1 MNNTIIFLSLLI
13 VFLSIML
20 VFQINIIFDLY
31 GNFIDITI
39 KLFGIKLATI
49 SISLI
54 GLYIQINNKKKL
66 KTLSVVFDKN
76 NEYLAMEI
84 KKNILDKL
92 YFDDIRLFSRLGVV
106 NSSSSVLF
114 VSILNNICFFAKNKL
129 KYSNKDLSFSYLN
142 TVDFLNDNII
152 FNLNIK
158 VYFTL
163 FDLLFSIILSFYRR
177 NKYVKKR
184 KNRKVSNR

>member
-92 YFDDIRLFSRLGVV
+92 YFDDIRLFSRLGVA
-106 NSSSSVLF
+106 NASSSVLF

>member
-1 MNNTIIFLSLLI
+1 MNSTIIFLSLLI

-114 VSILNNICFFAKNKL
+114 ASILNNICFFAKNKL

-184 KNRKVSNR
+184 KKRKVSNR

>member
-1 MNNTIIFLSLLI
+1 MNNTIIFLSVLI

-39 KLFGIKLATI
+39 RLFGIKLATI

>member
-39 KLFGIKLATI
+39 RLFGIKLATI

-66 KTLSVVFDKN
+66 KTLSVVFDKK

-142 TVDFLNDNII
+142 TVDFLNENII